1 VTVSE
6 AESAGS
12 FKLAYV
18 FNYLSNGKK
27 TLVTMNTETYSAH
40 QPGLFQS
47 AGKRIQ
53 SNFWS
58 GISQR
63 NLFKKIF
70 FM

>member
-40 QPGLFQS
+40 QPGLFHS

-58 GISQR
+58 GI
-63 NLFKKIF
+63 
-70 FM
+70 